1 MAVSM
6 SLMSWNFQP
15 SPFIVARYS
24 RVPMP
29 FPLLRPDGGKT
40 DSPWSR
46 QRVSL
51 IFRSSCK
58 VFGVK

>member
-1 MAVSM
+1 M
-6 SLMSWNFQP
+6 
-15 SPFIVARYS
+15 VARYS

-29 FPLLRPDGGKT
+29 FPLLRPDGGRT
-40 DSPWSR
+40 DSPWLR

-51 IFRSSCK
+51 IFRNSCK